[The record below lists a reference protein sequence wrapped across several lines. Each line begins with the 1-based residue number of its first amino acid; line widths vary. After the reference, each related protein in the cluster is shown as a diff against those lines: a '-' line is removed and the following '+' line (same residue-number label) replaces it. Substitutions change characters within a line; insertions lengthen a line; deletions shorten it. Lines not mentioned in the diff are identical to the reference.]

1 MVEMRVLGLT
11 FDEQGKTPV
20 VILRARN
27 GDAVLPILVGPTEAM
42 SISLALDDE
51 SLPRPLTH
59 DLLLLCI
66 SAFRHDLVGVEIT
79 RCEEGV
85 YYAVLVL
92 HSLTN
97 RLRIDCRPS
106 DAIALA
112 LRARAPILVSEAV
125 MRRIPAQKG
134 AAPREMPPV
143 ADAAVDM
150 VRRADAQ
157 KEVNALRNL
166 LLREGGLPGDGD
178 PDREAKFRELLRA
191 LEPASRRK
199 M

>member
-11 FDEQGKTPV
+11 LDEQSKTPV
-20 VILRARN
+20 VILRTKN

-42 SISLALDDE
+42 AISLALDGE

-59 DLLLLCI
+59 DLLLLCLN
-66 SAFRHDLVGVEIT
+66 AFRHDLVGVEIT
-79 RCEEGV
+79 HCEEGV

-92 HSLTN
+92 HSQTS

-112 LRARAPILVSEAV
+112 LRAKAPILVSGAV
-125 MRRIPAQKG
+125 MRRISAQKS
-134 AAPREMPPV
+134 AAQQEMPPA
-143 ADAAVDM
+143 ADAAIDM
-150 VRRADAQ
+150 VRRAGAQ
-157 KEVNALRNL
+157 KEVNALHSL

-178 PDREAKFRELLRA
+178 PDRDAKFKELLHA
-191 LEPASRRK
+191 LEPVSRLK